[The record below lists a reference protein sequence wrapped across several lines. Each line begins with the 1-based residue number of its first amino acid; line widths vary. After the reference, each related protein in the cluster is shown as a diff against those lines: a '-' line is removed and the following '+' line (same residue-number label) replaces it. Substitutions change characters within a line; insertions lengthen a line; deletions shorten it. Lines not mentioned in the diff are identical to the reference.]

1 MLKPRSFVHG
11 MPAATLSEFEAEI
24 RRLGYGQSERL
35 VEWLQERGVKSS
47 RSSVARYE
55 LALKDADGVSGSAGS
70 MKAVA
75 NANNASLD
83 TLNGLY
89 RRLGELEYERETILG
104 MIRDRLAEQD
114 NDGFHCPHREAHQR
128 SHLTE

>member
-11 MPAATLSEFEAEI
+11 MSAATLSEFEEEI
-24 RRLGYGQSERL
+24 RRLGYGQSELL
-35 VEWLQERGVKSS
+35 VEWLQKRGVKSS

-55 LALKDADGVSGSAGS
+55 LALKEADGVSGSAGS

-75 NANNASLD
+75 NANSASLD

-104 MIRDRLAEQD
+104 MIRDRLAEE
-114 NDGFHCPHREAHQR
+114 NDEGAH
-128 SHLTE
+128 

>member
-1 MLKPRSFVHG
+1 MFKPRSFVHM
-11 MPAATLSEFEAEI
+11 MPTTLLMEFDDEI
-24 RRLGYGQSERL
+24 RRLGYGQSEFL
-35 VEWLQERGVKSS
+35 VSWLQERGVKSS

-75 NANNASLD
+75 NAKAASLD

-104 MIRDRLAEQD
+104 IIRDRLSEE
-114 NDGFHCPHREAHQR
+114 FEAGAQ
-128 SHLTE
+128 

>member
-11 MPAATLSEFEAEI
+11 MPADTLSEFEEEI
-24 RRLGYGQSERL
+24 RRFGYGQSERL

-55 LALKDADGVSGSAGS
+55 LALKEADGVSGSAGS

-75 NANNASLD
+75 NAKAASLD

-104 MIRDRLAEQD
+104 IIRDRMAEE
-114 NDGFHCPHREAHQR
+114 FEAGAQ
-128 SHLTE
+128 